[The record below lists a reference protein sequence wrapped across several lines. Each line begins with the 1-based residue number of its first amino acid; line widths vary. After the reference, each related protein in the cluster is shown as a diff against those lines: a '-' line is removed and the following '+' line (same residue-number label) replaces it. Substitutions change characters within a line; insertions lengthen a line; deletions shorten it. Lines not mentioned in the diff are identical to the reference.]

1 MLLLKL
7 PGSVAMTLKI
17 LVKWIGERR
26 GNGHIQEQC
35 ARLGRSK
42 EGEAE
47 LKELKVIRS
56 FVLRVNRCQLLGSF
70 TCDGERRMRE
80 ISILLPQNRREGYKN
95 IEIIAMFMAAS
106 FAP

>member
-42 EGEAE
+42 KGEAE

-56 FVLRVNRCQLLGSF
+56 FVAQ
-70 TCDGERRMRE
+70 GESLSTTGEFHMRW
-80 ISILLPQNRREGYKN
+80 REEN
-95 IEIIAMFMAAS
+95 A
-106 FAP
+106 